1 MRVAPM
7 IVIVAMV
14 AIAVRAAVVVIRVI
28 AAAVIR
34 ATAIGTP
41 NMPAVNARNA
51 PWR

>member
-1 MRVAPM
+1 MIVAPM

-34 ATAIGTP
+34 SMVICTP
-41 NMPAVNARNA
+41 LMPAVDASDA
-51 PWR
+51 PWC